1 MGNHWLWWSIAITV
15 LLVLETVSAEFF
27 CMMLALGASVGLV
40 GALLGAP
47 TETSLILASAV
58 SLVGLFGIRPA
69 VRATSPSPAPRFR
82 QRRGTTRS
90 VTSVEDATPASSEEP

>member
-15 LLVLETVSAEFF
+15 LLVLEIVSAEFF
-27 CMMLALGASVGLV
+27 CMLLALGASVGLV

-47 TETSLILASAV
+47 TEASLLLAGAV

-69 VRATSPSPAPRFR
+69 VRATAPSPRSRFR
-82 QRRGTTRS
+82 RRRGTTRS
-90 VTSVEDATPASSEEP
+90 ATSVEDATPAANE